1 MLRRLALLVATVGA
15 VLERPPRRLVK
26 PAAADREAALLEA
39 GRGACPVLCVD
50 ALLPYQRLP
59 LAFDDATLTELLED
73 IVDIGV
79 QYSVREFVTRAAAC
93 LDIHLDWQGSGLNET
108 AVDQNGQTV
117 VAVDSLYYRPAE
129 VETLLGD
136 PSKAMN
142 ELGWKPTVAFDD
154 LVKEMVESDF
164 LLEKKKHAADLVT

>member
-1 MLRRLALLVATVGA
+1 MGFKNLDAKRDWGHARDYIEMQWLMLQQDTPSDYVIAT
-15 VLERPPRRLVK
+15 
-26 PAAADREAALLEA
+26 
-39 GRGACPVLCVD
+39 
-50 ALLPYQRLP
+50 
-59 LAFDDATLTELLED
+59 
-73 IVDIGV
+73 GV

-93 LDIHLDWQGSGLNET
+93 LDIHLDWQGSGLTET